1 MRIDRVGPG
10 QWTSALPGSDRQVS
24 TNPVGLVVDDDQ
36 LLKEAA
42 PNAVRLAETLVGMRG
57 RRAGAARSRARL
69 RSSPRLTRYA
79 VRPLTAQ

>member
-1 MRIDRVGPG
+1 MRIDRARSGR
-10 QWTSALPGSDRQVS
+10 WRSAPPGSDRQVLA
-24 TNPVGLVVDDDQ
+24 NPVGLVVDDDQ

-42 PNAVRLAETLVGMRG
+42 PNAARIAETLVGMRG
-57 RRAGAARSRARL
+57 RRAGAAVSRACL